1 MSTIFIRK
9 TSLVL
14 RVHYGGLNPL
24 DTKASKKQGGRWN
37 RKNKYG
43 VIYTA
48 LDKKT
53 LRAELYKMVDKRGI
67 TAKDLFHWKITVI
80 EVKLKNVLDLT
91 DPKIRKKF
99 GIELSDKLE
108 EIQDFREGNVLI
120 VVGGVKVPG
129 QIFELAD
136 FNIAIGNQPHSEV
149 AALAVFLD
157 RITEGKARKQKF
169 QDANYEIVPMEK
181 GKQAKKI

>member
-99 GIELSDKLE
+99 GIELSDILFDTKDCIEKCCKIADKARNLGAE
-108 EIQDFREGNVLI
+108 AILSPSAANPEGEN
-120 VVGGVKVPG
+120 
-129 QIFELAD
+129 
-136 FNIAIGNQPHSEV
+136 FNIYPDKLLKNSYIKQ
-149 AALAVFLD
+149 
-157 RITEGKARKQKF
+157 IKTE
-169 QDANYEIVPMEK
+169 NLI
-181 GKQAKKI
+181 